1 MRRALDERL
10 AVQFDS
16 YCAERRLH
24 DVPPHEVW
32 AVVVDGDRAVC
43 KYDTGATGSAG
54 AEGRVLRFVGDH
66 TSVPVPRVLAVGDD
80 YFVAAWQS
88 DVPGADGDVR
98 DPDAAWARTAGRA
111 LATLHAETAAHLDGF
126 GPLAFD
132 SGTPTAP
139 YDDWHAGAVAN
150 VRARRDRLAAF
161 GHENVVDAVVDA
173 LRERPSVA
181 AGASDPVLCHG
192 WWTPEHVAVRDD
204 AVACVVDFEHAVAAP
219 GEWDVWRTMLPAFG
233 GWETP
238 AARAFREGYEA
249 VRSLPAGV
257 ADRRPLYEVLHG
269 VYFLESLHVQDQ
281 HDAEATADRASLLRE
296 SVFDALD
303 DLA

>member
-10 AVQFDS
+10 AAQFDS
-16 YCAERRLH
+16 YRADRRLH

-32 AVVVDGDRAVC
+32 AVVVDGERAVC
-43 KYDTGATGSAG
+43 KYDTGATGNAG
-54 AEGRVLRFVGDH
+54 LEGRVLAFVGDH
-66 TSVPVPRVLAVGDD
+66 TTVPVPRVLAVGGD

-88 DVPGADGDVR
+88 DAPGADGDVR
-98 DPDAAWARTAGRA
+98 DPDAAWARAAGRG

-132 SGTPTAP
+132 GGTPTAP
-139 YDDWHAGAVAN
+139 HDDWHAGAVAN
-150 VRARRDRLAAF
+150 VRARRERLADF
-161 GHENVVDAVVDA
+161 GHGDVADAVVDA
-173 LRERPSVA
+173 LRERPSVVGG
-181 AGASDPVLCHG
+181 AGDAVLCHG
-192 WWTPEHVAVRDD
+192 WWTPDHVAVRDGE
-204 AVACVVDFEHAVAAP
+204 AACVLDFEHAVAAP
-219 GEWDVWRTMLPAFG
+219 GEWDAWRTALPAFG

-238 AARAFREGYEA
+238 AARAFRESYES
-249 VRSLPAGV
+249 VRSLPGGV
-257 ADRRPLYEVLHG
+257 AGRRSLYEALHG

-281 HDAEATADRASLLRE
+281 HDAEATADRAALLRE